1 VGRQKRLPIVWQI
14 GTIWGEMDMFKTLLV
29 EDNTA
34 FRQSLREIL
43 NKQFPS
49 IAIEEAADADEAM
62 QKVDLFLPN
71 LIFMDIKLPNGNG
84 LDLTKKIKKEHP
96 EMNIIILTSYD
107 FLEYRLAAAQYG
119 ANHFLS
125 KASVTREEITV
136 LVKSFL
142 EKECAAQ

>member
-1 VGRQKRLPIVWQI
+1 
-14 GTIWGEMDMFKTLLV
+14 MFKTLLV

-43 NKQFPS
+43 HTQFPS
-49 IAIEEAADADEAM
+49 MAIEEAIDAEEAL
-62 QKVDLFLPN
+62 QKVDAFLPN

-96 EMNIIILTSYD
+96 EMSIIILTSYD
-107 FLEYRLAAAQYG
+107 FLEYRQAAAQYG

-125 KASVTREEITV
+125 KGSVTREEITA
-136 LVKSFL
+136 LVRSFL
-142 EKECAAQ
+142 EKGDSGKL

>member
-1 VGRQKRLPIVWQI
+1 
-14 GTIWGEMDMFKTLLV
+14 MFKTLLV

-49 IAIEEAADADEAM
+49 IAIEEAADAGEAM

-84 LDLTKKIKKEHP
+84 LDLTKKIKKEHS

-125 KASVTREEITV
+125 KASVTREEITA

-142 EKECAAQ
+142 EKESAAQ

>member
-1 VGRQKRLPIVWQI
+1 MNFLQGNETI
-14 GTIWGEMDMFKTLLV
+14 GGEMDMFKTLLV

-34 FRQSLREIL
+34 FRQSLTEIMRA
-43 NKQFPS
+43 QFPS
-49 IAIEEAADADEAM
+49 IAVEEAADADEAL
-62 QKVDLFLPN
+62 QKVDAFLPN

-84 LDLTKKIKKEHP
+84 LELTKKIKKEHP

-107 FLEYRLAAAQYG
+107 FLEYRQAATQYG

-125 KASVTREEITV
+125 KASVTREEIAA

-142 EKECAAQ
+142 EKENAAQ

>member
-1 VGRQKRLPIVWQI
+1 
-14 GTIWGEMDMFKTLLV
+14 MFKTLLI

-43 NKQFPS
+43 NTQFPS
-49 IAIEEAADADEAM
+49 IAIEEAADAGEAM

-125 KASVTREEITV
+125 KASVTREEITA

-142 EKECAAQ
+142 GKGTPDL